1 MIFTE
6 CDSPTVEWYIFCVED
21 LSTLLNHLLLIFIWM
36 LRKGAK
42 ILPLHVCPFP
52 EYPGLQVQL

>member
-6 CDSPTVEWYIFCVED
+6 CDSPTVEWDIFCVED

-52 EYPGLQVQL
+52 EYPGLHVQL